1 MASSIALVGFVN
13 TEEIL
18 ADTIKQQ
25 TPEVI
30 VDGYELFPNEAFGR
44 LVDNRYVLYGVDND
58 GEFGLHN
65 MDRLDALTKMGY
77 SAINL
82 GPDTAA
88 LVAGEK
94 LDNANIDYIGP
105 RGNELE
111 IEIDK
116 TKIVDIFPDKTKVL
130 PPTKILENSD
140 MKEVQSTIDE
150 FGGNVVFKFVGEYSD
165 YYPDS
170 EYRRVRLL
178 NEFDSS
184 SELERFVSSSIESS
198 GKVVIQKFIEG
209 QEFSFTCL
217 VDDNGSIFSLGENI
231 FYKNRHENNKGP
243 LCDGTG
249 SISINNTLPNLLSTA
264 DIDHIKNDIVTPYV
278 DNLGDQFGRSP
289 KTFLNVDLIKGKDGR
304 VYLLEVNNRQPGGH
318 TMSTLLSGLDT
329 PLADVLQATQEGRL
343 DEIEARYKTG
353 ASVVVTAFPEISPND
368 FEKDEDRPVVVVPKL
383 KDSDEVRIY
392 TGWVDLLKEDKDTA
406 TVQSNLTAT
415 LLFVSHDASI
425 KKARENVY
433 KRISQVVSSGLA
445 YRTDIGQEHT
455 E

>member
-150 FGGNVVFKFVGEYSD
+150 FG
-165 YYPDS
+165 
-170 EYRRVRLL
+170 
-178 NEFDSS
+178 
-184 SELERFVSSSIESS
+184 
-198 GKVVIQKFIEG
+198 
-209 QEFSFTCL
+209 
-217 VDDNGSIFSLGENI
+217 
-231 FYKNRHENNKGP
+231 
-243 LCDGTG
+243 
-249 SISINNTLPNLLSTA
+249 
-264 DIDHIKNDIVTPYV
+264 
-278 DNLGDQFGRSP
+278 
-289 KTFLNVDLIKGKDGR
+289 
-304 VYLLEVNNRQPGGH
+304 
-318 TMSTLLSGLDT
+318 
-329 PLADVLQATQEGRL
+329 
-343 DEIEARYKTG
+343 
-353 ASVVVTAFPEISPND
+353 
-368 FEKDEDRPVVVVPKL
+368 
-383 KDSDEVRIY
+383 
-392 TGWVDLLKEDKDTA
+392 
-406 TVQSNLTAT
+406 
-415 LLFVSHDASI
+415 
-425 KKARENVY
+425 
-433 KRISQVVSSGLA
+433 
-445 YRTDIGQEHT
+445 
-455 E
+455 